1 MPRYFFHVDDGVQ
14 KPDREGTDL
23 PGVREAEVEA
33 VATAGSILKDAGG
46 EFLNSG
52 SAWRMHVTDE
62 DSRLLFTLRFSA
74 DRPSGAVS
82 FVPGINERERG
93 VGEE

>member
-33 VATAGSILKDAGG
+33 VATAGSMLKDVGRD
-46 EFLNSG
+46 FWNSG
-52 SAWRMHVTDE
+52 GRWHMHVTDE
-62 DSRLLFTLRFSA
+62 DSRLLFTLRFSV
-74 DRPSGAVS
+74 DKPSGAVS
-82 FVPGINERERG
+82 YLAEINEHERG
-93 VGEE
+93 AGGE